1 MARSNSPHTRKNV
14 PSRSNNE
21 SSDRPVKSRAKPVS
35 DTAREPTRQERL
47 RAIAEDAERRLKGSM
62 KLLS

>member
-1 MARSNSPHTRKNV
+1 MAKSKNPLTPKSV
-14 PSRSNNE
+14 PSRSSNE
-21 SSDRPVKSRAKPVS
+21 NSDRPVNSNAKPVS
-35 DTAREPTRQERL
+35 DAASGPTRQERL

>member
-1 MARSNSPHTRKNV
+1 MAKSENPHTSENV
-14 PSRSNNE
+14 PSWSNDE
-21 SSDRPVKSRAKPVS
+21 SSDRPVKNRAKPVNDAAS
-35 DTAREPTRQERL
+35 EPTRQERL

>member
-1 MARSNSPHTRKNV
+1 MAKSKN
-14 PSRSNNE
+14 PLTPKSILSRSSNE
-21 SSDRPVKSRAKPVS
+21 NSDRPVNCKAKPVS
-35 DTAREPTRQERL
+35 DAASEPTRQERL